1 MINTY
6 MRYSELIEITF
17 EQTLKEAFDEYQVLN
32 ESNVN
37 EAGLNAERQENGFVK
52 SITDAIANN
61 GGKPINLIAGKE
73 TIKGVTGATK
83 YTGRQD
89 SGSEPYTDIVLET
102 TNGNLNL
109 SMKGP
114 SAPSLAGGGLRG
126 IQAIIPDIGENFFTR
141 AYDNLVDKGYKAGDK
156 IPDTVGKLNDKDKML
171 LVVGT
176 KAMGGPIDFMYI
188 GPMDVTHEQN
198 GDTVKVNGSLYTS
211 KYYAETKDLYFR
223 LRARRIDQTFDPEAK
238 YGNGVPKIYGKSP
251 SRGDSAGRLVITDK
265 PSSKALMIIF

>member
-1 MINTY
+1 
-6 MRYSELIEITF
+6 MRYSEIINITL
-17 EQTLKEAFDEYQVLN
+17 EQTLIETFSTFDADIK
-32 ESNVN
+32 
-37 EAGLNAERQENGFVK
+37 EAGLNAERQENGFIQVLSK
-52 SITDAIANN
+52 AIKDN
-61 GGKPINLIAGKE
+61 GGKPVNLITGKE
-73 TIKGVTGATK
+73 TIKGVTGAIK
-83 YTGRQD
+83 YTGRQE

-126 IQAIIPDIGENFFTR
+126 IQSIIPDIGENFFTR

-176 KAMGGPIDFMYI
+176 KAMGGPIDYMYI
-188 GPMDVTHEQN
+188 GPMEVTYEQN
-198 GDTVKVNGSLYTS
+198 NDTVKINGSLYTS
-211 KYYAETKDLYFR
+211 KFYAETKDLYFR

-238 YGNGVPKIYGKSP
+238 YANDIPKIYGKSP

-265 PSSKALMIIF
+265 PSSKALMIVF